1 MRCRKENR
9 PALAIGDVVII
20 KGEERNRNLCRLGI
34 FTNSSKE
41 RIESCALL
49 KSDAKNQN

>member
-20 KGEERNRNLCRLGI
+20 KGEVLKCRVYLKAVTYI
-34 FTNSSKE
+34 N
-41 RIESCALL
+41 IEETRL
-49 KSDAKNQN
+49 